1 MLKNWI
7 LNGYKGIVQH
17 ATGSGKTITGIYA
30 VKHFFEKV
38 GGTNVII
45 IVPST
50 ILQDQWMNEILE
62 HIPEADLYRIGGRIG
77 SSSWKNN
84 VKSNTSP
91 SRLGKK
97 TNCSWCSPIHL

>member
-7 LNGYKGIVQH
+7 LNDYRGMSH

-38 GGTNVII
+38 GGTNAII

-50 ILQDQWMNEILE
+50 ILQDQWMNEISE
-62 HIPEADLYRIGGRIG
+62 HIPDADLYRIGEEL
-77 SSSWKNN
+77 
-84 VKSNTSP
+84 VH
-91 SRLGKK
+91 LAGK
-97 TNCSWCSPIHL
+97 TM